1 MTEKKKNQLF
11 NDVFSGLNSQNNWVT
26 TFMLVQL
33 KPVVASGVKKVAA
46 CSCEQSTFGQLL

>member
-1 MTEKKKNQLF
+1 MTEKKNQLF
-11 NDVFSGLNSQNNWVT
+11 NDVFSGLNNWVT